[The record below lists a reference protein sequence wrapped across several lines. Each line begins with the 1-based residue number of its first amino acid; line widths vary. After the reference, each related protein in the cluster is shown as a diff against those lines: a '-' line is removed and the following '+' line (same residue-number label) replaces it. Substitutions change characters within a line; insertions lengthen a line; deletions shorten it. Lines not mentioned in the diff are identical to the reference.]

1 MPDQDGRRLDL
12 RSLLAAVE
20 VAPPVAAVDVFA
32 AELGNR
38 LGAEEVSFLISDF
51 NGSALVRLSQH
62 RGGGA
67 VARRGRTL
75 PRRCRWPVRPTS
87 RWCGRNG
94 SRSIPPDEC
103 ARVLAPVTDR
113 GDVIGVLEMLLPAV
127 PDPDTVDY
135 IAAAAHALGY
145 VVIVNRRF
153 TDLFEWG
160 QRSQPFS
167 LAAEIQRR
175 LLPTSLTCE
184 AGQFTIAGAVEP
196 AGDVGGDTFDYSL
209 DRDTLHVSLTDAM
222 GHEEDAALL
231 ASLLV
236 GSLRNSRRSGAT
248 LAEQAARANAALLQH
263 GRADQFVTGQ
273 LLRVDLTAGTAAMVN
288 AGHPG
293 PLRLRDGR
301 VEDIELAADPPFGI
315 VPGLGYRVQPVT
327 LLPGDRFVFVTDGV
341 LERNAATADVFG
353 LVAATGDLHPREV
366 VQEITRAVLRAV
378 ERCQRPRNGTT
389 SSPRSHAAPPGRRG
403 IAVAGQTVGV
413 RPPRAAIAAG
423 KVDSGRPTTWATGR
437 ICRSNCRPSGAVPS
451 RGVRASSLTRCRTTR
466 MSPIVSAVTSCAGT
480 RAENSTMSRSVM
492 WWPRWAPVPAG

>member
-1 MPDQDGRRLDL
+1 LGVLDRAEGRLEL

-32 AELGNR
+32 AELGKR
-38 LGAEEVSFLISDF
+38 LAAKEVVFLIADSS
-51 NGSALVRLSQH
+51 GSAVVRLSH
-62 RGGGA
+62 DGRGQG
-67 VARRGRTL
+67 RRSQGRDAAETVPL
-75 PRRCRWPVRPTS
+75 AGTPYEQVVRTQRLQVQPA
-87 RWCGRNG
+87 G
-94 SRSIPPDEC
+94 EF

-175 LLPTSLTCE
+175 LLPASLTCE

-196 AGDVGGDTFDYSL
+196 AGNVGGDTFDYSL

-222 GHEEDAALL
+222 GHAEDAALL
-231 ASLLV
+231 ATLLV
-236 GSLRNSRRSGAT
+236 GSLRNSRRSGST
-248 LAEQAARANAALLQH
+248 LAEQAAWANAAILRH

-273 LLRVDLTAGTAAMVN
+273 LLRVDLTTGTGAMIN

-293 PLRLRDGR
+293 PLRVRDGR

-315 VPGLGYRVQPVT
+315 VPGINYRVQPVA
-327 LLPGDRFVFVTDGV
+327 LRPGDRFVIVTDGI

-353 LVAATGDLHPREV
+353 LLAATGDLHPREV
-366 VQEITRAVLRAV
+366 VQEITSAVLRAV
-378 ERCQRPRNGTT
+378 GGTLRDDATVLCLDWYGGGERDRQADAGANHHRT
-389 SSPRSHAAPPGRRG
+389 S
-403 IAVAGQTVGV
+403 
-413 RPPRAAIAAG
+413 PPR
-423 KVDSGRPTTWATGR
+423 P
-437 ICRSNCRPSGAVPS
+437 
-451 RGVRASSLTRCRTTR
+451 AS
-466 MSPIVSAVTSCAGT
+466 
-480 RAENSTMSRSVM
+480 
-492 WWPRWAPVPAG
+492 

>member
-1 MPDQDGRRLDL
+1 MLGRVDGRLEL

-32 AELGNR
+32 AELGKR
-38 LGAEEVSFLISDF
+38 LAAQEVGFLIADAS
-51 NGSALVRLSQH
+51 GTAVVRLSH
-62 RGGGA
+62 DGGGQGRRA
-67 VARRGRTL
+67 QGSDAAETVPLAGTPYEQVVRTQRLQVLPAGEFAR
-75 PRRCRWPVRPTS
+75 
-87 RWCGRNG
+87 
-94 SRSIPPDEC
+94 
-103 ARVLAPVTDR
+103 ALAPVTDR

-145 VVIVNRRF
+145 VVIANRRF

-175 LLPTSLTCE
+175 LLPAALSCE
-184 AGQFTIAGAVEP
+184 AGQFSIAGAVEP
-196 AGDVGGDTFDYSL
+196 AGNVGGDTFDYSL

-222 GHEEDAALL
+222 GHAEDAALL
-231 ASLLV
+231 ATLLV

-248 LAEQAARANAALLQH
+248 LAEQAAWANAAILEH

-273 LLRVDLTAGTAAMVN
+273 LLRVDLTTGTGAMIN

-293 PLRLRDGR
+293 PLRVRDGR

-315 VPGLGYRVQPVT
+315 VPGIDYRVQPVA
-327 LLPGDRFVFVTDGV
+327 LLPGDRFVIVTDGI

-353 LVAATGDLHPREV
+353 LLAATGDLHPREV

-378 ERCQRPRNGTT
+378 GGTLRDDATVLCLDWYGGGERDRQVN
-389 SSPRSHAAPPGRRG
+389 
-403 IAVAGQTVGV
+403 AGANELGAS
-413 RPPRAAIAAG
+413 PPR
-423 KVDSGRPTTWATGR
+423 TG
-437 ICRSNCRPSGAVPS
+437 
-451 RGVRASSLTRCRTTR
+451 
-466 MSPIVSAVTSCAGT
+466 
-480 RAENSTMSRSVM
+480 
-492 WWPRWAPVPAG
+492 

>member
-1 MPDQDGRRLDL
+1 MPDQVGGHLDL

-38 LGAEEVSFLISDF
+38 LGAAEVSFLISDF
-51 NGSALVRLSQH
+51 NGGALVRLSHH
-62 RGGGA
+62 RGGGG
-67 VARRGRTL
+67 RRWQGADAAETVPLAGTPYEQVVRTQRL
-75 PRRCRWPVRPTS
+75 QVHPEAEDT
-87 RWCGRNG
+87 
-94 SRSIPPDEC
+94 
-103 ARVLAPVTDR
+103 RVLAPVTDR
-113 GDVIGVLEMLLPAV
+113 GDVIGVLEMLLPAD
-127 PDPDTVDY
+127 PDADTVDY

-184 AGQFTIAGAVEP
+184 AGQFTVAGAVEP

-236 GSLRNSRRSGAT
+236 GSLRNSRRGGAT
-248 LAEQAARANAALLQH
+248 LAEQAARANSALLQH
-263 GRADQFVTGQ
+263 ARPDQFVTGQ

-288 AGHPG
+288 AGHPS

-301 VEDIELAADPPFGI
+301 VEAIELAADPPFGI
-315 VPGLGYRVQPVT
+315 VAAIGYRMQPVV
-327 LLPGDRFVFVTDGV
+327 LLPGDRLVFVTDGV
-341 LERNAATADVFG
+341 LERNAATADVVG
-353 LVAATGDLHPREV
+353 LVAATGDLHPREM
-366 VQEITRAVLRAV
+366 VQEINRAVLRAV
-378 ERCQRPRNGTT
+378 DGKLRDDATALCLDWYGGGERDRE
-389 SSPRSHAAPPGRRG
+389 
-403 IAVAGQTVGV
+403 VDAGANQHGAS
-413 RPPRAAIAAG
+413 PPRADA
-423 KVDSGRPTTWATGR
+423 
-437 ICRSNCRPSGAVPS
+437 
-451 RGVRASSLTRCRTTR
+451 
-466 MSPIVSAVTSCAGT
+466 
-480 RAENSTMSRSVM
+480 
-492 WWPRWAPVPAG
+492 